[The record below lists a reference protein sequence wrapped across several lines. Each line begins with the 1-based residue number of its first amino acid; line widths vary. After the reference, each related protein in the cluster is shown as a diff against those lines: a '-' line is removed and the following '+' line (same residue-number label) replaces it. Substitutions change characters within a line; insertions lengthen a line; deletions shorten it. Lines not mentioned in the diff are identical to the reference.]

1 MEAQALRDGVQHV
14 VIKMDAQEVM
24 KLMEDPGGRLEIA
37 GICQEIR
44 SSVSLLLV
52 LNLCILGGS
61 VIPII
66 VLI

>member
-61 VIPII
+61 VMTFSII
-66 VLI
+66 